1 MNNISLLIE
10 NNRRPLNETE
20 THYLLKQIGKYLLR
34 KDGCKIIGTEIDIG
48 YDNKTPIYKDIPDFF
63 KVTRKRV
70 TDVIG
75 IKCSNSN
82 WRKDSKTIIIE
93 SKASLSDYKNG
104 FCTYA
109 DITYV
114 IAPLGIIPIDKI
126 PKEIGFIEVDLDNYN
141 PISGSDF
148 DCIHYRQRPKNRSKV
163 IKSDLHYYEDIL
175 YSIANRFSNDDIFN
189 QCQIKLTDI
198 DDLSVEQLSKKLGYK
213 EGTLISDIERA
224 KKQLKRLKKVK

>member
-1 MNNISLLIE
+1 MIDISLLIE
-10 NNRRPLNETE
+10 NSRRPLNETE
-20 THYLLKQIGKYLLR
+20 THYLLKQIGKYILR

-48 YDNKTPIYKDIPDFF
+48 YDSKTPIFKSIPNFF
-63 KVTRKRV
+63 KITRKRV

-114 IAPLGIIPIDKI
+114 IAPLGTIPLDKI

-141 PISGSDF
+141 PITGSDF
-148 DCIHYRQRPKNRSKV
+148 DCIYYRQRAKNRSKI
-163 IKSDLHYYEDIL
+163 IKSDLHYYQDIL

-189 QCQIKLTDI
+189 QCQIKLQNVEELGI
-198 DDLSVEQLSKKLGYK
+198 EELSSKLGREINIRDIKSARK
-213 EGTLISDIERA
+213 E
-224 KKQLKRLKKVK
+224 LKRIKKTK